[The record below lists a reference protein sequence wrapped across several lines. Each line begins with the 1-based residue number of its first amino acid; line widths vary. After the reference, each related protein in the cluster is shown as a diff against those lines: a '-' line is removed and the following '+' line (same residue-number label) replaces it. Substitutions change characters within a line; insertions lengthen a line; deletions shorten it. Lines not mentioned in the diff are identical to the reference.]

1 MGTHA
6 FIDPAANTFVGYMQ
20 ALGSGWPDEP
30 SLPLFMNIDL
40 DFIPVLRKQLVEA
53 RFAILLA
60 GTRR

>member
-6 FIDPAANTFVGYMQ
+6 FIAANTFVGYMQ
-20 ALGSGWPDEP
+20 ALGWGWRDKPT
-30 SLPLFMNIDL
+30 LPLFMGIDL
-40 DFIPVLRKQLVEA
+40 NFIPVLRKQLVEE